1 MKKLFLFA
9 FILFSC
15 SSDGINDPAVN
26 ESYRLELKNSFDEM
40 QLTQINSTDFVLNV
54 TSGNQIFTIDN
65 LPNGSNNVSVTL
77 NFSCMNKQDSR
88 VVNANLNKGQTT
100 VVELTKYHRTAG
112 GCIPTF
118 VVSYQ

>member
-65 LPNGSNNVSVTL
+65 LLSK
-77 NFSCMNKQDSR
+77 NFF
-88 VVNANLNKGQTT
+88 TT
-100 VVELTKYHRTAG
+100 
-112 GCIPTF
+112 
-118 VVSYQ
+118 